1 MALFEI
7 KDLVPR
13 RWQASTS
20 VIHGIDPATGDPVP
34 FKMSGDGVTTF
45 TLLYRNFWAVGGS
58 TPDAP
63 LTNVT
68 DHLGN
73 VISDASGW
81 IDVRNF
87 GALSLSAAAQGT
99 FVNDG
104 TSYLLNFD
112 GNITVERVNYL
123 NEPQPTPM
131 FTDNLFGPSH
141 ELLADPA
148 SLAIDLIN
156 VAWIRIYIDTN
167 TSGGNCAFFG
177 MLR

>member
-7 KDLVPR
+7 KNLVPR

-20 VIHGIDPATGDPVP
+20 VIHGIDPVTGDPVP

-45 TLLYRNFWAVGGS
+45 TLLYRNFWAVGGI
-58 TPDAP
+58 TAGAP

-73 VISDASGW
+73 VISDNNGW

-99 FVNDG
+99 FNNNG
-104 TSYLLNFD
+104 TSYPLNFE
-112 GNITVERVNYL
+112 GQITVERVNYL
-123 NEPQPTPM
+123 NEPLPTPIL
-131 FTDNLFGPSH
+131 TDILSDPSQ

-156 VAWIRIYIDTN
+156 AAWIRIYIDTN
-167 TSGGNCAFFG
+167 TSIGNCAFFG